1 MLKNEKKDIFDTL
14 AILLLCIGMLFY
26 VNNRIIPKSLYLFGL
41 SAFLMIP
48 SVLSN
53 LNSGINKKAIGFILF
68 FLYLVFCLLFSYSGE
83 SFGYVI
89 YYFFG
94 IIYLLYF
101 SKKRNSIEK
110 LLDYYYKGALIFTFF
125 TILSFLSTSI
135 YLKII
140 DIMYGG
146 TGVYS
151 IITDLFSWHEYSGIA
166 GQTGYNAFT
175 ISIGIIISFV
185 KMIDN
190 YKSNNKYNKKLL
202 LCLLVQ
208 IFALF
213 LCSKRAIIL
222 YAFTTIVFLIPAC
235 INIKKKSNFS
245 KLFLVLLIVL
255 FIGSLSINY
264 FEPFGNVF
272 AKNAY
277 YLSKGNLLN
286 GRLPLYGQAIEIFK
300 NNFFFGIGIKRFCLL
315 NELNLDVH
323 NVYLQLLAENGLI
336 GFLIMIFSF
345 IYMFFK
351 TKSSL
356 KHSTNGTVVYISLG
370 IQLFFLLYALT
381 GNTLYDVN
389 MLYLYFAVGSI
400 NVYLK
405 GGKYEQ

>member
-140 DIMYGG
+140 DIIEAY
-146 TGVYS
+146 
-151 IITDLFSWHEYSGIA
+151 
-166 GQTGYNAFT
+166 
-175 ISIGIIISFV
+175 
-185 KMIDN
+185 
-190 YKSNNKYNKKLL
+190 
-202 LCLLVQ
+202 
-208 IFALF
+208 
-213 LCSKRAIIL
+213 
-222 YAFTTIVFLIPAC
+222 
-235 INIKKKSNFS
+235 FS
-245 KLFLVLLIVL
+245 K
-255 FIGSLSINY
+255 
-264 FEPFGNVF
+264 
-272 AKNAY
+272 
-277 YLSKGNLLN
+277 
-286 GRLPLYGQAIEIFK
+286 
-300 NNFFFGIGIKRFCLL
+300 
-315 NELNLDVH
+315 
-323 NVYLQLLAENGLI
+323 
-336 GFLIMIFSF
+336 
-345 IYMFFK
+345 
-351 TKSSL
+351 
-356 KHSTNGTVVYISLG
+356 
-370 IQLFFLLYALT
+370 
-381 GNTLYDVN
+381 
-389 MLYLYFAVGSI
+389 
-400 NVYLK
+400 
-405 GGKYEQ
+405 